1 VSASLIDAL
10 RTVPIFSD
18 LSAEQLEWLAS
29 HGSDEVHDDGAML
42 FTPGSEADSMTA
54 ILDGSIDVLLSIG
67 GQMVPF
73 LTQRAGVVTGLLP
86 YSRLRTYPGSGQA
99 VGRTRIY
106 RLHQTQFDE
115 MLRMAPGLGP
125 RLVALMTDRVRETT
139 RLTQQR
145 EKMMALGKLAAGLAH
160 EINNPAAAAGRAASS
175 LLEHLRRLPQLTARL
190 NEGGSSDAGLPA
202 AFALIIALA
211 AEATPAGKPAAGA
224 AINGRERSAREDAL
238 TAWMERHAI
247 EESWLLADTFVEA
260 GIGVDA
266 LETLASTVRPEA
278 LSSLVAW
285 FEAIVATQRLAAD
298 IHAATARVSELVGA
312 VKVYS
317 HMDRAGVREGVKLQH
332 GIDSTLVMLGHKLKR
347 TGITLERAFDPGL
360 PDIEAYPGELNQVW
374 TNLID
379 NAIDAMPDGGTLR
392 IETARD
398 GSFVLVRIIDSGS
411 GIPLEIQPRIFEAFF
426 TTKPVGEGT
435 GLGLD
440 IVQRIVAQ
448 QHGGRI
454 DVDSRPGRTM
464 FTVRLPIGH

>member
-1 VSASLIDAL
+1 VSTSLIDAL

-29 HGSDEVHDDGAML
+29 HGNDEVHDDGAML
-42 FTPGSEADSMTA
+42 FLPGSEADSMTA
-54 ILDGSIDVLLSIG
+54 ILEGSIDVLLSIG

-73 LTQRAGVVTGLLP
+73 LTQRAGTVTGLLP
-86 YSRLRTYPGSGQA
+86 YSRLRTYPGSGKA

-106 RLHQTQFDE
+106 RLYQAHFDE

-160 EINNPAAAAGRAASS
+160 EINNPAAAAGRAAAS
-175 LLEHLRRLPQLTARL
+175 LQEHLRKLPQLTAQL
-190 NEGGSSDAGLPA
+190 HEGGVSDPGLPA
-202 AFALIIALA
+202 AFALMIALA
-211 AEATPAGKPAAGA
+211 AEATPAGRPAAGSTM
-224 AINGRERSAREDAL
+224 NGLERSAREDAL
-238 TAWMERHAI
+238 TAWMERHAV
-247 EESWLLADTFVEA
+247 EESWVLAETFVEA

-266 LETLASTVRPEA
+266 LESLASTTRPEM

-285 FEAIVATQRLAAD
+285 FEAIVAAQRLAAD

-317 HMDRAGVREGVKLQH
+317 HMDRAGAREGVKLQH

-347 TGITLERAFDPGL
+347 GNITLERAFDPGL
-360 PDIEAYPGELNQVW
+360 PDVDAYPGELNQVW

-398 GSFVLVRIIDSGS
+398 GSVALVRIIDSGT
-411 GIPLEIQPRIFEAFF
+411 GIPPEIQPRIFEAFF

-448 QHGGRI
+448 QHAGKI
-454 DVDSRPGRTM
+454 DVESRPGRTV
-464 FTVRLPIGH
+464 FTVRLPIAG